1 MTYIEGNKYK
11 LQADYYESILIEC
24 TYVEDNTV
32 WFVQRSPHAFCP
44 DLGSYKLDRK
54 TNKLYWLNQGFSIW
68 EIIENTLSEHTADDI
83 WSKRTGNGGGDD
95 YYSGVNQND

>member
-1 MTYIEGNKYK
+1 MRSLLKKSQVNGMTYLECTKYK
-11 LQADYYESILIEC
+11 LQADYYESILLEC

-32 WFVQRSPHAFCP
+32 WFVQRSPYTFCP

-68 EIIENTLSEHTADDI
+68 MGKLWIGKLIVLRT
-83 WSKRTGNGGGDD
+83 SK
-95 YYSGVNQND
+95 